1 MLWYVLA
8 GWQKVHPACRNI
20 SHQQSLCGYH
30 VNWYATIEFTLS
42 VAFLYIFVTSEFW
55 HKHVL
60 CIVRL
65 SIVLCC
71 MLSLCIKI
79 YTQVRVSIP
88 YYNHEDF
95 TFMAGACSAQTYFL
109 HSKMSADLIDR
120 YCLVTISGH
129 RWCAWKWAH
138 GMFPT
143 LASARLPLT
152 IIAIWI
158 FGPTFYSIA
167 EK

>member
-1 MLWYVLA
+1 M
-8 GWQKVHPACRNI
+8 HPACRNI

-30 VNWYATIEFTLS
+30 VTDTRTTIEFTLS
-42 VAFLYIFVTSEFW
+42 VAFLYIFVTSDISMCY
-55 HKHVL
+55 VL
-60 CIVRL
+60 SVCQLCYVVCCHFASK
-65 SIVLCC
+65 SIHR
-71 MLSLCIKI
+71 S
-79 YTQVRVSIP
+79 VSIP

-95 TFMAGACSAQTYFL
+95 TFMALGACSAQTYFL

-152 IIAIWI
+152 IIAI
-158 FGPTFYSIA
+158 
-167 EK
+167 